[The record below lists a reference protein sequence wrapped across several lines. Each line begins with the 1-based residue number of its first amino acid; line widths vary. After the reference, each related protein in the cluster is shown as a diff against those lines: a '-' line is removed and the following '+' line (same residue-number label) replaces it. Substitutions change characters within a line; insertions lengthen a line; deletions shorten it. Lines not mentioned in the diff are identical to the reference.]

1 MANGV
6 AREYKLRKD
15 GFQLLDFSPYK
26 EDLNRQKK
34 VWKKECYTN
43 LRIVD
48 IGSPSLTLWGKK
60 GKCKKRH
67 G

>member
-1 MANGV
+1 MASGV
-6 AREYKLRKD
+6 TREYKLRKA

-26 EDLNRQKK
+26 GDLNRRKK

-48 IGSPSLTLWGKK
+48 TGRSSLELWGKK
-60 GKCKKRH
+60 GKCKN
-67 G
+67 